1 MDISYTAW
9 KE

>member
-1 MDISYTAW
+1 MDISYTAL